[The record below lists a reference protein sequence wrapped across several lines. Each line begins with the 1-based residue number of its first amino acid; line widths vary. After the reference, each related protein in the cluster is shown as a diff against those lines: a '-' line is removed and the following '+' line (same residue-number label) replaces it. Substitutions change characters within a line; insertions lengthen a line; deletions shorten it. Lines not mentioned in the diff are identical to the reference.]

1 MSKQFEAITIPKW
14 GIEMTHG
21 RIVDWKYAE
30 GDVIE
35 AGVELVEIETDKI
48 VNSFEA
54 RVAGTLARIVVP
66 EGDELPVGALIGVI
80 ARDPY
85 HPDELDAFIAAHRAE
100 PPAGTVPAE
109 SSLIGDPPTAAA
121 PQALF
126 KISPALSR
134 KLARAGIEPST
145 VTGSGPGGRI
155 LKEDVDRAIAAGQA
169 APAMPGLIA
178 EEVRLPAAQQ
188 AVAKRLM
195 QAQGSVPL
203 FHLQYRL
210 EMAEALEQFR
220 TAHPGISGSINILL
234 MQGLAAALQEMPE
247 LNLTYD
253 GAVARSV
260 GSGNIGVAV
269 ARTDN
274 AVAAPVIAAVEV
286 QTAEELAGSLHAA
299 IERARSGRLNPDDQ
313 SPAAIAISNLG
324 GFGVTTFTAMVTPPQ
339 VMVLS
344 VGALQR
350 VPVWDDSTRQFV
362 PREVLDVTLGCDHRV
377 VNGAQGAALL
387 QRLGRFMQRP

>member
-1 MSKQFEAITIPKW
+1 M
-14 GIEMTHG
+14 
-21 RIVDWKYAE
+21 
-30 GDVIE
+30 
-35 AGVELVEIETDKI
+35 
-48 VNSFEA
+48 
-54 RVAGTLARIVVP
+54 
-66 EGDELPVGALIGVI
+66 
-80 ARDPY
+80 
-85 HPDELDAFIAAHRAE
+85 
-100 PPAGTVPAE
+100 
-109 SSLIGDPPTAAA
+109 
-121 PQALF
+121 
-126 KISPALSR
+126 
-134 KLARAGIEPST
+134 
-145 VTGSGPGGRI
+145 TGSGPSGRI
-155 LKEDVDRAIAAGQA
+155 LKEDLDRAIAAGQA

-188 AVAKRLM
+188 AVAKRQM

-274 AVAAPVIAAVEV
+274 AVAAPVLSAVEV
-286 QTAEELAGSLHAA
+286 QTAEELVGSLHAA

-362 PREVLDVTLGCDHRV
+362 PGEVLDVTLGCDHRV